1 MADSCWSTVTI
12 RQLKV
17 IAAKPTAMNWGSGR
31 SWQWQ
36 GKLKQSPRIR
46 VRFLWPSRLQCQY
59 LAPSRAFPAC
69 GAAQSTFRPMVRDAA
84 RMRVNNSPAHPRSTT
99 QPERYQSMVTRSIF
113 GFRTLPLV
121 MAATCVTLLQP
132 AANAAEAGFR
142 QMTVAANKAD
152 DKPAHF
158 ALYYP
163 TSDAARVIPM
173 GPFPQTV
180 AINGA
185 PESKFKG
192 LILFSHGT
200 ASTETGFATLAQ
212 ALARNGYLVA
222 SVEHVGD
229 TWQDQSMRATPV
241 RYFAERP
248 RQASRVIDTLLA
260 DPKWRAGISNGADGH
275 PLIGALGHSAGGY
288 TVLALAGGKPVLSRM
303 RTHCETEAELDPV
316 LCKLSRAMGGAS
328 VQAGAAPDGQEE
340 PVQADMRVRAVMAL
354 APLGVVFSASSL
366 ASVTVPVAI
375 YAGEK
380 DTFLVPRF
388 HAQWVMQNM
397 RGANATLQLLPNAGH
412 YAFMN
417 TPTMD
422 LPSPDGSVAGDPQG
436 FDRAVFLDRFAQE
449 SIAFFDKN
457 LR

>member
-1 MADSCWSTVTI
+1 M
-12 RQLKV
+12 
-17 IAAKPTAMNWGSGR
+17 
-31 SWQWQ
+31 
-36 GKLKQSPRIR
+36 
-46 VRFLWPSRLQCQY
+46 
-59 LAPSRAFPAC
+59 LAPSKSRFHALLFIVAVAC
-69 GAAQSTFRPMVRDAA
+69 GS
-84 RMRVNNSPAHPRSTT
+84 
-99 QPERYQSMVTRSIF
+99 
-113 GFRTLPLV
+113 
-121 MAATCVTLLQP
+121 LLMP

-142 QMTVAANKAD
+142 QMSVANTSAN

-163 TSDAARVIPM
+163 TSDAARLIPM

-185 PESKFKG
+185 PAPVVKG
-192 LILFSHGT
+192 LIVISHGT
-200 ASTETGFATLAQ
+200 ASTELGFATLAQ
-212 ALARNGYLVA
+212 TLARNGYLVA

-229 TWQDQSMRATPV
+229 TWQDQSMRATPG

-260 DPKWRAGISNGADGH
+260 DPQWRTRLANGVDGR

-288 TVLALAGGKPVLSRM
+288 TVLALAGGKPVLSRL
-303 RTHCETEAELDPV
+303 RAHCETEAALDPV
-316 LCKLSRAMGGAS
+316 LCKLSHGIGDVAA
-328 VQAGAAPDGQEE
+328 QAGATADRLANGKVLGKMGQADGQEE
-340 PVQADMRVRAVMAL
+340 PVQADTRVRAVMAL
-354 APLGVVFSASSL
+354 APLGVAFSASSL
-366 ASVTVPVAI
+366 ATITVPVAL

-388 HAQWVMQNM
+388 HGQWIKQNM
-397 RGANATLQLLPNAGH
+397 RGANTTLQVVPNAGH

-422 LPSPDGSVAGDPQG
+422 LPSPDGSVAADPAG
-436 FDRAVFLDRFAQE
+436 FDRAAFLDRFAQE
-449 SIAFFDKN
+449 AVAFFDKN

>member
-1 MADSCWSTVTI
+1 
-12 RQLKV
+12 
-17 IAAKPTAMNWGSGR
+17 
-31 SWQWQ
+31 
-36 GKLKQSPRIR
+36 
-46 VRFLWPSRLQCQY
+46 
-59 LAPSRAFPAC
+59 
-69 GAAQSTFRPMVRDAA
+69 
-84 RMRVNNSPAHPRSTT
+84 
-99 QPERYQSMVTRSIF
+99 
-113 GFRTLPLV
+113 
-121 MAATCVTLLQP
+121 
-132 AANAAEAGFR
+132 
-142 QMTVAANKAD
+142 MTVSASGAD

-163 TSDAARVIPM
+163 TPDAARVIPM

-185 PESKFKG
+185 PEPKFKG
-192 LILFSHGT
+192 LILISHGT
-200 ASTETGFATLAQ
+200 ASVDIGFATLAQ
-212 ALARNGYLVA
+212 ALARDGYLVA

-229 TWQDQSMRATPV
+229 TWQDQSMRATPG

-260 DPKWRAGISNGADGH
+260 DPQWRAGIANGADGR
-275 PLIGALGHSAGGY
+275 PLVGALGHSAGGY
-288 TVLALAGGKPVLSRM
+288 TVLALAGGKPVLSRL

-316 LCKLSRAMGGAS
+316 LCKMTRATGGAS
-328 VQAGAAPDGQEE
+328 VQASATAEGQEE
-340 PVQADMRVRAVMAL
+340 PVQADTRVRAVMAL
-354 APLGVVFSASSL
+354 APMGVAFSASSL
-366 ASVTVPVAI
+366 ASITVPVAI

-397 RGANATLQLLPNAGH
+397 RGATATLQLVPNAGH

-422 LPSPDGSVAGDPQG
+422 LPSPDGSVASDPKG
-436 FDRAVFLDRFAQE
+436 FDRPAFLDRLAQE
-449 SIAFFDKN
+449 SIAFFEKN

>member
-1 MADSCWSTVTI
+1 M
-12 RQLKV
+12 
-17 IAAKPTAMNWGSGR
+17 
-31 SWQWQ
+31 
-36 GKLKQSPRIR
+36 
-46 VRFLWPSRLQCQY
+46 
-59 LAPSRAFPAC
+59 LA
-69 GAAQSTFRPMVRDAA
+69 
-84 RMRVNNSPAHPRSTT
+84 
-99 QPERYQSMVTRSIF
+99 RSIF

-121 MAATCVTLLQP
+121 VAAASALLLQP

-142 QMTVAANKAD
+142 QMTVVAARAD

-163 TSDAARVIPM
+163 TPDAARVIPM
-173 GPFPQTV
+173 GPFPQNV

-185 PESKFKG
+185 PESKVKG
-192 LILFSHGT
+192 LIVISHGT

-229 TWQDQSMRATPV
+229 TWQDQSMRATPG

-248 RQASRVIDTLLA
+248 RQASRVIDTVLA
-260 DPKWRAGISNGADGH
+260 DPQWRARIANGADGR

-316 LCKLSRAMGGAS
+316 LCKLSRATAGAT
-328 VQAGAAPDGQEE
+328 VPAGAAADGQEE
-340 PVQADMRVRAVMAL
+340 PVQADPRVRAVMAL
-354 APLGVVFSASSL
+354 APMGVAFSASSL
-366 ASVTVPVAI
+366 ASITVPVAI

-380 DTFLVPRF
+380 DTYLVPRF

-397 RGANATLQLLPNAGH
+397 RSANATLQLVPNAGH

-422 LPSPDGSVAGDPQG
+422 LPSPDGSVAGDPQA
-436 FDRAVFLDRFAQE
+436 FDRAAFLDRLAQE

>member
-1 MADSCWSTVTI
+1 MLA
-12 RQLKV
+12 
-17 IAAKPTAMNWGSGR
+17 
-31 SWQWQ
+31 
-36 GKLKQSPRIR
+36 
-46 VRFLWPSRLQCQY
+46 RF
-59 LAPSRAFPAC
+59 
-69 GAAQSTFRPMVRDAA
+69 
-84 RMRVNNSPAHPRSTT
+84 
-99 QPERYQSMVTRSIF
+99 IF
-113 GFRTLPLV
+113 GFRAPQLV
-121 MAATCVTLLQP
+121 MAVASALLLQP

-142 QMTVAANKAD
+142 PMTVATNSAD

-163 TSDAARVIPM
+163 TSDAPRVIPM

-185 PESKFKG
+185 PESTAKG
-192 LILFSHGT
+192 LIVISHGT

-229 TWQDQSMRATPV
+229 TWQDQSMRATPG

-248 RQASRVIDTLLA
+248 RQASRVIDTVLA
-260 DPKWRAGISNGADGH
+260 DPQWRARIALGADGR

-288 TVLALAGGKPVLSRM
+288 TVLALAGAKPVLSRM
-303 RTHCETEAELDPV
+303 RTHCELEAELDPV
-316 LCKLSRAMGGAS
+316 LCKLSRSMSGAP
-328 VQAGAAPDGQEE
+328 VQAGAAADGQEE
-340 PVQADMRVRAVMAL
+340 PVRADPRVRAVMAL
-354 APLGVVFSASSL
+354 APMGVAFSASSL
-366 ASVTVPVAI
+366 ASITVPVAI

-380 DTFLVPRF
+380 DSFLVPRF

-397 RGANATLQLLPNAGH
+397 RSVNTTLQIVPNAGH

-436 FDRAVFLDRFAQE
+436 FDRAAFLDRLAQE
-449 SIAFFDKN
+449 SVTFFDKN

>member
-1 MADSCWSTVTI
+1 M
-12 RQLKV
+12 
-17 IAAKPTAMNWGSGR
+17 
-31 SWQWQ
+31 
-36 GKLKQSPRIR
+36 
-46 VRFLWPSRLQCQY
+46 
-59 LAPSRAFPAC
+59 LA
-69 GAAQSTFRPMVRDAA
+69 
-84 RMRVNNSPAHPRSTT
+84 
-99 QPERYQSMVTRSIF
+99 RSIF
-113 GFRTLPLV
+113 AFRALPLV
-121 MAATCVTLLQP
+121 MTAACALLLPP

-142 QMTVAANKAD
+142 KMTVAAHSAD
-152 DKPAHF
+152 ARPAHF

-163 TSDAARVIPM
+163 TPDTARVIAM

-180 AINGA
+180 AVNGA

-192 LILFSHGT
+192 LIVISHGT
-200 ASTETGFATLAQ
+200 VSTEIGFATLAQ

-260 DPKWRAGISNGADGH
+260 DPQWRARIANGADGR

-303 RTHCETEAELDPV
+303 RTHCETEAALDPV
-316 LCKLSRAMGGAS
+316 LCNLSHTLGGAS
-328 VQAGAAPDGQEE
+328 VPAGAAADGQEE
-340 PVQADMRVRAVMAL
+340 PVQADTRVRAVMAL
-354 APLGVVFSASSL
+354 APMGVAFSASSL
-366 ASVTVPVAI
+366 ASITVPVTI

-397 RGANATLQLLPNAGH
+397 RGANATLQLVPNAGH

-422 LPSPDGSVAGDPQG
+422 LPSPDGSVAHDPQG
-436 FDRAVFLDRFAQE
+436 FDRAAFLDRVAQE
-449 SIAFFDKN
+449 SITFFDKS

>member
-1 MADSCWSTVTI
+1 MLARSFSGF
-12 RQLKV
+12 RALSLA
-17 IAAKPTAMNWGSGR
+17 IAA
-31 SWQWQ
+31 
-36 GKLKQSPRIR
+36 
-46 VRFLWPSRLQCQY
+46 
-59 LAPSRAFPAC
+59 AC
-69 GAAQSTFRPMVRDAA
+69 VA
-84 RMRVNNSPAHPRSTT
+84 
-99 QPERYQSMVTRSIF
+99 
-113 GFRTLPLV
+113 
-121 MAATCVTLLQP
+121 LLQP
-132 AANAAEAGFR
+132 AAHAFEAGFR
-142 QMTVAANKAD
+142 RMTVAASSAD
-152 DKPAHF
+152 AKPAHF

-163 TSDAARVIPM
+163 TPDAARVIAM

-185 PESKFKG
+185 PVPQAKG
-192 LILFSHGT
+192 LIVISHGT
-200 ASTETGFATLAQ
+200 AGTELGFATLAQ

-260 DPKWRAGISNGADGH
+260 DPQWRARMAHGADGQ

-303 RTHCETEAELDPV
+303 HAHCETESALDPV
-316 LCKLSRAMGGAS
+316 FCNLSRAIGVAS
-328 VQAGAAPDGQEE
+328 AESGAAANGQEE
-340 PVQADMRVRAVMAL
+340 PVQADARVRAVMAL
-354 APLGVVFSASSL
+354 APLGVLFSASSL
-366 ASVTVPVAI
+366 ASITVPVAI
-375 YAGEK
+375 YTGEK
-380 DTFLVPRF
+380 DSFLVPRF

-397 RGANATLQLLPNAGH
+397 RGANTTLQSVPNAGH

-422 LPSPDGSVAGDPQG
+422 LPSPDGSVAGNPQG
-436 FDRAVFLDRFAQE
+436 FDRAVFLERMAQE

>member
-1 MADSCWSTVTI
+1 M
-12 RQLKV
+12 
-17 IAAKPTAMNWGSGR
+17 
-31 SWQWQ
+31 
-36 GKLKQSPRIR
+36 
-46 VRFLWPSRLQCQY
+46 F
-59 LAPSRAFPAC
+59 APSNFSFRA
-69 GAAQSTFRPMVRDAA
+69 
-84 RMRVNNSPAHPRSTT
+84 
-99 QPERYQSMVTRSIF
+99 
-113 GFRTLPLV
+113 LPLV
-121 MAATCVTLLQP
+121 MAAASALLLQP
-132 AANAAEAGFR
+132 AANATEAGFR
-142 QMTVAANKAD
+142 QMTVAAKSAD

-163 TSDAARVIPM
+163 TPDAARVIPM

-185 PESKFKG
+185 PAPAVKG
-192 LILFSHGT
+192 LIVISHGT

-212 ALARNGYLVA
+212 TLARNGYLVA

-260 DPKWRAGISNGADGH
+260 DPQWRARIANGADGR

-288 TVLALAGGKPVLSRM
+288 TVMALAGAKPVLSRL
-303 RTHCETEAELDPV
+303 RTHCEAEAALDPI
-316 LCKLSRAMGGAS
+316 LCKLSSSIGGAS
-328 VQAGAAPDGQEE
+328 ASAGAAADGQEE
-340 PVQADMRVRAVMAL
+340 PVQADTRVRAVMAL
-354 APLGVVFSASSL
+354 APMGVAFSASSL
-366 ASVTVPVAI
+366 ASISVPVAI

-380 DTFLVPRF
+380 DSFLVPRF
-388 HAQWVMQNM
+388 HAQWVVQNM
-397 RGANATLQLLPNAGH
+397 QGANTTLQIVPNAGH

-422 LPSPDGSVAGDPQG
+422 LPSPDGSVAADPQG
-436 FDRAVFLDRFAQE
+436 FDRAAFLDHLAQE
-449 SIAFFDKN
+449 SVAFFDKN

>member
-1 MADSCWSTVTI
+1 M
-12 RQLKV
+12 
-17 IAAKPTAMNWGSGR
+17 
-31 SWQWQ
+31 
-36 GKLKQSPRIR
+36 
-46 VRFLWPSRLQCQY
+46 
-59 LAPSRAFPAC
+59 LA
-69 GAAQSTFRPMVRDAA
+69 
-84 RMRVNNSPAHPRSTT
+84 H
-99 QPERYQSMVTRSIF
+99 SIF
-113 GFRTLPLV
+113 GFRALALIVAVTGTL
-121 MAATCVTLLQP
+121 LLQP
-132 AANAAEAGFR
+132 TVRAAEAGFR
-142 QMTVAANKAD
+142 QMTVAGNKAD
-152 DKPAHF
+152 DKPARF

-163 TSDAARVIPM
+163 TPDAARVIPM

-180 AINGA
+180 AINGTPA
-185 PESKFKG
+185 PTVKG
-192 LILFSHGT
+192 LIVISHGT

-212 ALARNGYLVA
+212 TLARNGYLVA

-229 TWQDQSMRATPV
+229 NWQDQSMRAAQG

-260 DPKWRAGISNGADGH
+260 DPQWRARIANGADGR

-303 RTHCETEAELDPV
+303 RTHCELEAVLDPV
-316 LCKLSRAMGGAS
+316 LCKLSSSISSAS
-328 VQAGAAPDGQEE
+328 VPAVAAADGQEE
-340 PVQADMRVRAVMAL
+340 PVQADTRVRAVMAL
-354 APLGVVFSASSL
+354 APLGVAFSASSL
-366 ASVTVPVAI
+366 AAITVPVAI

-397 RGANATLQLLPNAGH
+397 RGSNATLQLVPNAGH

-422 LPSPDGSVAGDPQG
+422 LPSPDGSVARDPQG
-436 FDRAVFLDRFAQE
+436 FDRAAFLDRLAQE
-449 SIAFFDKN
+449 SITFFDKN

>member
-1 MADSCWSTVTI
+1 M
-12 RQLKV
+12 
-17 IAAKPTAMNWGSGR
+17 
-31 SWQWQ
+31 
-36 GKLKQSPRIR
+36 
-46 VRFLWPSRLQCQY
+46 
-59 LAPSRAFPAC
+59 LA
-69 GAAQSTFRPMVRDAA
+69 
-84 RMRVNNSPAHPRSTT
+84 
-99 QPERYQSMVTRSIF
+99 RSIF
-113 GFRTLPLV
+113 GIRTLPLV
-121 MAATCVTLLQP
+121 VVAACALSQQP
-132 AANAAEAGFR
+132 VAHAAEAGFR
-142 QMTVAANKAD
+142 QMTVTASKAD

-163 TSDAARVIPM
+163 TQNEARVIPM

-185 PESKFKG
+185 PESTVKG
-192 LILFSHGT
+192 LIVLSHGT
-200 ASTETGFATLAQ
+200 ASTEIGFATLAQ

-229 TWQDQSMRATPV
+229 TWQDLSMRATPV

-260 DPKWRAGISNGADGH
+260 DPQWRARIANGADGR

-303 RTHCETEAELDPV
+303 RMHCETEAELDPV
-316 LCKLSRAMGGAS
+316 LCKLSRAMGGTS
-328 VQAGAAPDGQEE
+328 VQAGAAADGQEE
-340 PVQADMRVRAVMAL
+340 PVPADTRVRAVMAL
-354 APLGVVFSASSL
+354 APMGVAFSASSL
-366 ASVTVPVAI
+366 ASITVPVAI

-397 RGANATLQLLPNAGH
+397 RGANATLQLVPNAGH

-436 FDRAVFLDRFAQE
+436 FDRAAFLDRFAQE